1 MAEEDKCVTGREM
14 AVGAALWAKVPVES
28 ERGVLMG
35 LLWGWG
41 GWCAAKVGQMV
52 ADNEGVEV

>member
-1 MAEEDKCVTGREM
+1 MAEEDKCVTRREM
-14 AVGAALWAKVPVES
+14 AAVAGMWAKVPAES

-35 LLWGWG
+35 SLG
-41 GWCAAKVGQMV
+41 GKEWCEGKVGQMV

>member
-1 MAEEDKCVTGREM
+1 M
-14 AVGAALWAKVPVES
+14 PVES

-41 GWCAAKVGQMV
+41 GVRAAKVGQMV

>member
-1 MAEEDKCVTGREM
+1 MAKEDKCVTRREM
-14 AVGAALWAKVPVES
+14 AVVAGVRAKVPVES

-35 LLWGWG
+35 LPCRKE
-41 GWCAAKVGQMV
+41 WCEAKAGQMV

>member
-1 MAEEDKCVTGREM
+1 M
-14 AVGAALWAKVPVES
+14 AALLDLRAKVPVES

-35 LLWGWG
+35 LLG
-41 GWCAAKVGQMV
+41 GEEWCEGKVGQMV

>member
-1 MAEEDKCVTGREM
+1 MAKEDKCVTLREM
-14 AVGAALWAKVPVES
+14 TAVAGVWAKVPEES

-35 LLWGWG
+35 FPG
-41 GWCAAKVGQMV
+41 GKEWCEAKVGQMV